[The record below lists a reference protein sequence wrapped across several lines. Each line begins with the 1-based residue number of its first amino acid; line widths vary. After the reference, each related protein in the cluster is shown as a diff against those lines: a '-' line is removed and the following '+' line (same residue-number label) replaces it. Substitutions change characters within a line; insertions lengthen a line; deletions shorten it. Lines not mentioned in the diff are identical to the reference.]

1 MPLISSDSFQTSVRH
16 NKIDPV
22 YFLFG
27 EEDLLIEEG
36 LELLVEKAVDPS
48 TRSFNY
54 DLLHGSETTWPDL
67 VERVSAYPLMAER
80 RVVVVKDIDRLVAM
94 RGKLDTNA
102 PFLRY
107 LEAPASTT
115 VLVMT
120 APTGDFMTKGKAKA
134 PFNTFIDRATS
145 VQYKKIYDR
154 ELPSWTSDRIKS
166 RGKEITPEAV
176 ELFVGYSGS
185 SLRVINNEIEK
196 LFTFVEDR
204 KRITVEDV
212 RSVVGTSKLYNVF
225 ELQKAIGA
233 RNLELSVEISERMLR
248 AGEPEQL
255 ILTMLSRYFTILWR
269 LVELRSTSR
278 DRTEMARA
286 VGISPFFLDE
296 YLGALGRYPLAHL
309 QNAFE
314 ALLNADVTLKTSNTP
329 VATVMQMMLVGI
341 IRGESLVAVR

>member
-1 MPLISSDSFQTSVRH
+1 MPLISSDSFYTSVRH
-16 NKIDPV
+16 DKIDPL

-27 EEDLLIEEG
+27 EEDLLIEEA
-36 LELLVEKAVDPS
+36 LDVLVARAVDPS
-48 TRSFNY
+48 TKSFNF
-54 DLLHGSETTWPDL
+54 DLMYGSETTWPDL
-67 VERVSAYPLMAER
+67 VERASAYPLMADR
-80 RVVVVKDIDRLVAM
+80 RVVVVREIDRLIAM
-94 RGKLDTNA
+94 RGKLDANS

-107 LEAPASTT
+107 LESPASTT

-120 APTGDFMTKGKAKA
+120 AATGDFMTKGKAKA
-134 PFNTFIDRATS
+134 PYSTIIERATS

-176 ELFVGYSGS
+176 ELFVGYAGS
-185 SLRVINNEIEK
+185 SLRVINSEIEK
-196 LFTFVEDR
+196 LFTFIEER
-204 KRITVEDV
+204 KKITAEDV

-269 LVELRSTSR
+269 LVELRSTSK
-278 DRTEMARA
+278 DKNEMART

-296 YLGALGRYPLAHL
+296 YLGALSRYPLAHL

-314 ALLNADVTLKTSNTP
+314 ALLHADVTLKTTNTP
-329 VATVMQMMLVGI
+329 VATVMQMMLVSVV
-341 IRGESLVAVR
+341 RGESLAVR